1 MIDSINNISK
11 LNVIYNNKIFT
22 IQNLDFK
29 NQRITLSNGKVL
41 NFNTKELS
49 FLYNKI
55 DNLFYKYDL
64 NKIRTEIIRYGN
76 NELAFT
82 AEMIDGKLTNINLLS
97 VGSKTSV
104 LIPPELVK
112 KNTYIIHTHAISV
125 LPSQDDLDLAKIL
138 WDKCNSHLVII
149 NNSLTDY
156 VLVFKEE
163 NNYKNE
169 CV

>member
-49 FLYNKI
+49 FLHSKI

-112 KNTYIIHTHAISV
+112 KNTYIIHTHAIDV

>member
-11 LNVIYNNKIFT
+11 LNVIYDNKIYT

-29 NQRITLSNGKVL
+29 NQRITLSNGKVF

-49 FLYNKI
+49 FLHNKV

-64 NKIRTEIIRYGN
+64 NEIRTEIIRYGN

-82 AEMIDGKLTNINLLS
+82 AEMVNGKLTNINLFS
-97 VGSKTSV
+97 IGSKTSV
-104 LIPPELVK
+104 LIPHELVK
-112 KNTYIIHTHAISV
+112 RNTYIIHTHAIEV
-125 LPSQDDLDLAKIL
+125 LPSQDDLELAKTL
-138 WDKCNSHLVII
+138 WDKCNSHLLII

-156 VLVFKEE
+156 VLV
-163 NNYKNE
+163 
-169 CV
+169 V